1 MISSSKRVI
10 KQPERLGSGAIETY
24 LPPTEQFF
32 SSRVTPRAPVFPRY
46 TPEGVKADDLE
57 LALKETASTSPEEEE
72 VLGEVPEHSGEER
85 KLERGRGQDSRGRQK
100 GGGADPGR
108 GEKTGGRGVREGF

>member
-85 KLERGRGQDSRGRQK
+85 SQNWREEEARILEDAKREAEQILEE
-100 GGGADPGR
+100 A
-108 GEKTGGRGVREGF
+108 GGRGVREGF